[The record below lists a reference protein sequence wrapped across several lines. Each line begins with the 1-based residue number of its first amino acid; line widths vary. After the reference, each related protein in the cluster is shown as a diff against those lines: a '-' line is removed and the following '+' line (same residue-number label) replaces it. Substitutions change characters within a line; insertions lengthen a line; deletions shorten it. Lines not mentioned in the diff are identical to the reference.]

1 MRAKIIIGVLAL
13 TLAGLGLGAYWRF
26 RGPSPLVLSGTIEAR
41 DVAVGSLLGGRV
53 QTVQVEEGDRVTKG
67 QVLVTFETDLVEAQ
81 VRQQEAQVAGAR
93 ANLSRVLNGPRRE
106 EEARARVTWENAE
119 KDRHRLKS
127 LLDEGLLPRQ
137 QYDDAAA
144 RAESAHQAYLELE
157 RGSRPEDVA
166 AARATMQ
173 GAEQLLRYLARQRE
187 EMVVRAPA
195 DGVVESMDL
204 RPGDLVGPNRPVAT
218 LLEPGQLWVRVFVPE
233 TKLGLARVGQGAE
246 LTVDS
251 YPDRR
256 FPGKVVE
263 IADRAEYT
271 PRNIQ
276 TLEQRNDLVFGVK
289 VQVEPTAE
297 LKAGM
302 AATVRLLP

>member
-1 MRAKIIIGVLAL
+1 
-13 TLAGLGLGAYWRF
+13 
-26 RGPSPLVLSGTIEAR
+26 
-41 DVAVGSLLGGRV
+41 
-53 QTVQVEEGDRVTKG
+53 
-67 QVLVTFETDLVEAQ
+67 VLVTFETDLMDAQ

-93 ANLSRVLNGPRRE
+93 AGLERVLHGPRRE
-106 EEARARVTWENAE
+106 EEARARVEWENAE
-119 KDRHRLKS
+119 KERGRLKA
-127 LLDEGLLPRQ
+127 LVDEGLVPRQ

-144 RAESAHQAYLELE
+144 RAESAHLAYLELE

-166 AARATMQ
+166 AARATVA
-173 GAEQLLRYLARQRE
+173 GAEQQLLYLARQHQE
-187 EMVVRAPA
+187 TVVRAPA

-204 RPGDLVGPNRPVAT
+204 RPGDLVGANRPVAN

-256 FPGKVVE
+256 FPGRVVE

-276 TLEQRNDLVFGVK
+276 TLDQRNDLVFGVK
-289 VQVEPTAE
+289 IEVQPTSE